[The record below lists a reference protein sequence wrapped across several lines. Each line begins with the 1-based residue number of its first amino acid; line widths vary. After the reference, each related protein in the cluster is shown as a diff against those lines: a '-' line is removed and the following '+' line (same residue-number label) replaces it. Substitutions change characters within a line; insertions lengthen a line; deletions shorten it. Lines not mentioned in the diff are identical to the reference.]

1 MASYASTTAQNNP
14 FGLRELRVQVGATNI
29 ALSPAQ
35 TAQVTETLI
44 TAELTGDD
52 SIVAVHAFPI
62 KAEGQI
68 TAGGVPLAAWAL
80 MTGRTIGSAGSTPT
94 RVNTMPVAKGDQFP
108 YFKLYGRSVA
118 DDGGDIWIVLYKC
131 KLSEGMSGQFAYGE
145 FRTSG
150 FSFTAVPD
158 SANSDKIFDVVQHET
173 TVAVP
178 TA

>member
-1 MASYASTTAQNNP
+1 MASYASASAQNNP

-35 TAQVTETLI
+35 TAEVTETVT

-52 SIVAVHAFPI
+52 TVVAVHSFPV
-62 KAEGQI
+62 KAEGVI
-68 TAGGVPLAAWAL
+68 TAGGIPLAAYAL
-80 MTGRTIGSAGSTPT
+80 MTGRTIGSTGLTPT
-94 RVNTMPVAKGDQFP
+94 RVNTLPVAKGDQFP

-131 KLSEGMSGQFAYGE
+131 KLTQGLNGQFAYGE

-150 FSFTAVPD
+150 FSFSAVPD
-158 SANSDKIFDVVQHET
+158 SDNSNKIFDVVQHET

-178 TA
+178 TS